1 MQKQMTEK
9 FQGSVIFDCVYFI
22 ECSQED
28 APHIRHSIAP
38 LAIRP
43 LIKVEMHQATWGT
56 NSWRGEYISWDD
68 VNPKIDSFVRQ
79 ADKQGDEPIFV
90 KESPDKIIFT
100 KDTHVL
106 TLVKLTL
113 KLFDQKVRPIVA
125 GGGTLTFANDEEVQK
140 FFLTASFER

>member
-1 MQKQMTEK
+1 MQKETMTD
-9 FQGSVIFDCVYFI
+9 QRSVVFDCVYLI

-43 LIKVEMHQATWGT
+43 LIKVGMHQATWGT

-68 VNPKIDSFVRQ
+68 VQPKLEGFVRQ
-79 ADKQGDEPIFV
+79 ADMSQDEPIFV
-90 KESPDKIIFT
+90 KEAPERVVFT

-125 GGGTLTFANDEEVQK
+125 GGGTLKFSNDEDVQK